1 MYVRKKARKN
11 RTIQDLILDVQ
22 QGVYSGV
29 TLCNRK
35 HKPIDSKITNGWRKK
50 IHENMNSEIKNVL
63 KIENMTINNLCND
76 SSNTIYKIGY
86 KHIKYPWTAKTLKL
100 WRAKFEVVLL

>member
-1 MYVRKKARKN
+1 ME
-11 RTIQDLILDVQ
+11 
-22 QGVYSGV
+22 
-29 TLCNRK
+29 
-35 HKPIDSKITNGWRKK
+35 KK

-86 KHIKYPWTAKTLKL
+86 KRIKYPWTAKTLKL